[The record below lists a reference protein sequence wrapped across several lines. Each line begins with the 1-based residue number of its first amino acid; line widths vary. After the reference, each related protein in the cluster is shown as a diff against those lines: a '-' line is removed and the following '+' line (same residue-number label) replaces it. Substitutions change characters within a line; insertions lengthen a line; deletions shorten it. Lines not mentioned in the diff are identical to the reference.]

1 MLLILNMWRKIFI
14 CINIKVCMF
23 WNIDVVLIL
32 NVRRLVIDVM
42 VIDILFVFSMFF
54 ILFLID
60 VFDRDGVFVI
70 LDIRIN
76 MLLIFIVE
84 KYILFYIIIC
94 R

>member
-1 MLLILNMWRKIFI
+1 
-14 CINIKVCMF
+14 MF
-23 WNIDVVLIL
+23 WNIEVVLIL

-42 VIDILFVFSMFF
+42 VIDSLFVFSMFF

-60 VFDRDGVFVI
+60 VFVRDGVFVI

>member
-1 MLLILNMWRKIFI
+1 
-14 CINIKVCMF
+14 MF
-23 WNIDVVLIL
+23 WNIEVVLIL

-84 KYILFYIIIC
+84 KYIFYIIIC

>member
-1 MLLILNMWRKIFI
+1 
-14 CINIKVCMF
+14 MF
-23 WNIDVVLIL
+23 WNIEVVLIL

-76 MLLIFIVE
+76 MLLILLKSI
-84 KYILFYIIIC
+84 
-94 R
+94 

>member
-1 MLLILNMWRKIFI
+1 
-14 CINIKVCMF
+14 MF
-23 WNIDVVLIL
+23 WNIEVVLIL

-84 KYILFYIIIC
+84 KYILYYIIIC

>member
-1 MLLILNMWRKIFI
+1 
-14 CINIKVCMF
+14 MF
-23 WNIDVVLIL
+23 WNIEVVLIL

-84 KYILFYIIIC
+84 KYKLFYIIIC

>member
-1 MLLILNMWRKIFI
+1 M
-14 CINIKVCMF
+14 
-23 WNIDVVLIL
+23 VLIL

-60 VFDRDGVFVI
+60 VFVRDGVFVI

-76 MLLIFIVE
+76 MLLILLKSI
-84 KYILFYIIIC
+84 
-94 R
+94 

>member
-1 MLLILNMWRKIFI
+1 M
-14 CINIKVCMF
+14 
-23 WNIDVVLIL
+23 VLIL

-94 R
+94 RIKRFVK

>member
-1 MLLILNMWRKIFI
+1 
-14 CINIKVCMF
+14 MF
-23 WNIDVVLIL
+23 WNIEVVLIL

-60 VFDRDGVFVI
+60 VFDKDGVFVI

>member
-1 MLLILNMWRKIFI
+1 
-14 CINIKVCMF
+14 MF
-23 WNIDVVLIL
+23 WNIEVVLIL

-70 LDIRIN
+70 LDININ
-76 MLLIFIVE
+76 MLLMFIVE
-84 KYILFYIIIC
+84 KYMIFYIIIYVC
-94 R
+94 M

>member
-1 MLLILNMWRKIFI
+1 
-14 CINIKVCMF
+14 MF
-23 WNIDVVLIL
+23 WNIEVVLIL

>member
-1 MLLILNMWRKIFI
+1 M
-14 CINIKVCMF
+14 
-23 WNIDVVLIL
+23 VLIL

-70 LDIRIN
+70 LDIRMN

>member
-1 MLLILNMWRKIFI
+1 
-14 CINIKVCMF
+14 MF
-23 WNIDVVLIL
+23 WNIEVVLIL

-84 KYILFYIIIC
+84 KYILFCIIIC

>member
-1 MLLILNMWRKIFI
+1 M
-14 CINIKVCMF
+14 
-23 WNIDVVLIL
+23 VLIL

>member
-1 MLLILNMWRKIFI
+1 
-14 CINIKVCMF
+14 MF
-23 WNIDVVLIL
+23 WNIEVVLIL

-60 VFDRDGVFVI
+60 VFNRDGVFVI

>member
-1 MLLILNMWRKIFI
+1 
-14 CINIKVCMF
+14 MF
-23 WNIDVVLIL
+23 WNIEVVLIL

-60 VFDRDGVFVI
+60 VFNRDGVFVI
-70 LDIRIN
+70 LDININ
-76 MLLIFIVE
+76 MLLMFIVE
-84 KYILFYIIIC
+84 KYIIFYIIIC

>member
-1 MLLILNMWRKIFI
+1 
-14 CINIKVCMF
+14 
-23 WNIDVVLIL
+23 
-32 NVRRLVIDVM
+32 M

>member
-1 MLLILNMWRKIFI
+1 
-14 CINIKVCMF
+14 MF
-23 WNIDVVLIL
+23 WNIEVVLIL

-70 LDIRIN
+70 LDININ
-76 MLLIFIVE
+76 MLLMFIVE
-84 KYILFYIIIC
+84 KYIIFYIIIC

>member
-1 MLLILNMWRKIFI
+1 M
-14 CINIKVCMF
+14 
-23 WNIDVVLIL
+23 VLIL

-76 MLLIFIVE
+76 MLLILLKSI
-84 KYILFYIIIC
+84 
-94 R
+94 